1 MTCLII
7 SDNCCQL
14 ILYNTDLHTIAS
26 RSKCQNCQCIKTSI
40 SPSVNSFLGGIIS
53 LTFLWKRWHLKQ
65 PVINLQFS
73 CIFCTMFWKPTVK
86 LFSFFFEYPGKPFL
100 TLSLSL
106 WLYVEIYVYRRDC
119 TWRKNCWN
127 LDPCHRLCNV
137 HSWDFHFFYSRI
149 LFEQARGYKL
159 VFTDRSIIKLA

>member
-1 MTCLII
+1 MTCLEI

-14 ILYNTDLHTIAS
+14 ILFNTDLHTIAT
-26 RSKCQNCQCIKTSI
+26 RSKCQNCQSIKTSI

-73 CIFCTMFWKPTVK
+73 CIFCIMFWKPTVK
-86 LFSFFFEYPGKPFL
+86 LFSFFFDYTGKPFL

-106 WLYVEIYVYRRDC
+106 WLYVEIYVYRQEC
-119 TWRKNCWN
+119 TWRKIAGILIPV
-127 LDPCHRLCNV
+127 LDCAMCIFEISP
-137 HSWDFHFFYSRI
+137 FFIPEFYSSKQEATNW
-149 LFEQARGYKL
+149 LLLTAQ
-159 VFTDRSIIKLA
+159 SSN